1 MILEL
6 KEDNPFYG
14 KKGTLFNKHILRLI
28 PSKHHSLFQEQ
39 VRESNRSAS
48 IYDVENYIR
57 NAIMN
62 LDQAPVVAA
71 APADV
76 PNQPLEWGDQWG
88 DEEEPEEDDFDD
100 DDDHDAY
107 WDYQPGEYED
117 DNEDNTF

>member
-39 VRESNRSAS
+39 VRQSDTSAKIS
-48 IYDVENYIR
+48 DMENYIR

-62 LDQAPVVAA
+62 LDQARVVVAA
-71 APADV
+71 PPDV
-76 PNQPLEWGDQWG
+76 QNQPIEWGDQWG
-88 DEEEPEEDDFDD
+88 DEEEPEEELEEDDYDPYWDD
-100 DDDHDAY
+100 DERIE
-107 WDYQPGEYED
+107 P
-117 DNEDNTF
+117 F